1 MGFSADPVGAE
12 LVAVVVAEGAVV
24 GSVVDE
30 QLAIKRATQA
40 ASPAMRVG
48 RALRE
53 RRPSSPALST
63 FSAWETLIV
72 DITASAAGFACPADA
87 RYTLG
92 RRRMRSRKLSLSA
105 AAYISVQVIYV
116 CPFLR
121 TACSRQ
127 SKLLRCQRSRAEAD
141 EYDGFEYG
149 ELPVKS
155 PYLYRVAWHR
165 ISPPQHR
172 LFRGLAKRVNEVA
185 EVRRRMGGCA

>member
-72 DITASAAGFACPADA
+72 DITA
-87 RYTLG
+87 
-92 RRRMRSRKLSLSA
+92 
-105 AAYISVQVIYV
+105 YIS
-116 CPFLR
+116 
-121 TACSRQ
+121 
-127 SKLLRCQRSRAEAD
+127 
-141 EYDGFEYG
+141 
-149 ELPVKS
+149 
-155 PYLYRVAWHR
+155 
-165 ISPPQHR
+165 
-172 LFRGLAKRVNEVA
+172 
-185 EVRRRMGGCA
+185 